1 MQFRS
6 ILVVALLVSATLLSS
21 CSARYQNLLRDR
33 DQQIRE
39 LNGRVASLRA
49 ENEDLNRQLQQP
61 SAEPE
66 AVSAAFS
73 SQDALQD
80 ELGDQA
86 SISYRNGRLAIGVE
100 DSVTF
105 DSGSTEL
112 KKTAHG
118 ILNKIESVLLRD
130 FTDCRYYIEGHT
142 DSDPIR
148 KTKNQFKS
156 NRHLSVMRADA
167 VASYLIKQGLP
178 EDRIVVVGYGQ
189 FDPLDPKAKARNRRV
204 EIVPVRD

>member
-1 MQFRS
+1 MQYRS
-6 ILVVALLVSATLLSS
+6 ILVVALVASATLMSS

-49 ENEDLNRQLQQP
+49 ENEDLTRELQQA
-61 SAEPE
+61 SETVEPLD
-66 AVSAAFS
+66 AGFS
-73 SQDALQD
+73 PQDALQD

-86 SISYRNGRLAIGVE
+86 NISYRNGRLAIGVE

-105 DSGSTEL
+105 NSGSTEL
-112 KKTAHG
+112 KKAAHG
-118 ILNKIESVLLRD
+118 ILNKIEAVLVRD
-130 FTDCRYYIEGHT
+130 FTDCRYFIEGHT

-167 VASYLIKQGLP
+167 VARYLIKQGLP

-189 FDPLDPKAKARNRRV
+189 FDPLDPNVKARNRRV
-204 EIVPVRD
+204 EIVPVRN